1 MFDTELLAITP
12 EEYASRLTRT
22 REAMKREG
30 LDLLLVWSD
39 CYRMAGV
46 RWLANYRAFDGV
58 IPYSTLLV
66 VPPSGEPTLFATA
79 TLEPTAK
86 AHSPFKDVREIRSQL
101 KPLLSEYA
109 ASGSVK
115 TVGINGY
122 RYLALETWNVIR
134 DAFPQ
139 AIKVESTSIVDR
151 LKAIKS
157 EAEIRNMKVAGW
169 LADVAC
175 EAVKNVAHTGMTE
188 RELTRHA
195 YSEMF
200 LKGADGIAFDL
211 FVQTGENSANFYLQR
226 PTDLKLQGGDIVM
239 MDMGCRYNGYA
250 SDNAR
255 AAGYGNVSK
264 EAQRALDVSLEA
276 FDAGMKVI
284 RPGMIGADPSRA
296 ASEVLAKH
304 GYLKPGQVLRCG
316 HGTGMDPEEEYPSL
330 MPDSKDVLEENQ
342 SLCFAV
348 TLLVPGV
355 GGVRQEDPVIV
366 RKDGAESLSNYPYR
380 NNWKAR

>member
-1 MFDTELLAITP
+1 MFDTNLLEITP
-12 EEYASRLTRT
+12 EEYAGRLART

-30 LDLLLVWSD
+30 LDLLIVWSD

-66 VPPSGEPTLFATA
+66 VPLSGEPTLFATA
-79 TLEPTAK
+79 TLEDTAK
-86 AHSPFKDVREIRSQL
+86 ASSPFKDVREIRGDL
-101 KPLLSEYA
+101 KPLLSQYA

-115 TVGINGY
+115 RVGINGY
-122 RYLALETWNVIR
+122 RYLALETWNTIR
-134 DAFPQ
+134 DSFPE
-139 AIKVESTSIVDR
+139 AIKIGSTSILDR
-151 LKAIKS
+151 LKSIKS

-175 EAVKNVAHTGMTE
+175 EAVKNVARTGMTE

-226 PTDLKLQGGDIVM
+226 PTDRKLQDGDIVM

-255 AAGYGNVSK
+255 AAGYGNISK

-276 FDAGMKVI
+276 FEAGMKI
-284 RPGMIGADPSRA
+284 IKPGITGADASRA
-296 ASEVLAKH
+296 ASEVLARH
-304 GYLKPGQVLRCG
+304 GYLKKSQVLRCG

-330 MPDSKDVLEENQ
+330 MPNSNDVLEENQ

-355 GGVRQEDPVIV
+355 AGVRQEDPVIV

-380 NNWKAR
+380 NNWPSA